1 MTKCALECPATGF
14 PKLSYLPGNT
24 YLYNYS
30 GKTQVQLKGVE
41 DGITETDWSCR
52 VELTWFTPCDMAIFM
67 KNPVIDGVPDAAR
80 FLERNPLLVAVIDGR
95 VQHVCSHPDDETWS
109 INIKKGVASAFQNSL
124 PSFSAISGMIITETD
139 VVGKCPTRYE
149 VESEG
154 EKVTVKKKKNHRLC
168 KERYPT
174 PAKTQVP
181 WLRGPLPLAVSESTC
196 IQEIRNG
203 LYFTITC
210 EDMNVVRPSYGSY
223 KHVEAKQESVFRYL
237 SGTSEQFATD
247 FTVPLDNMVR
257 KSLLYDH
264 ESLKKD
270 PSLVAQLD
278 HIMSQICKKTKDAVE
293 RDVATLVTKA
303 VHLLRRVPE
312 EAVEQTLNK
321 IRREHFCQGNRKLE
335 SIYLDIVAFVYDSG
349 GVRVIVN
356 ELLNGQITGFRAVLY
371 AAALYLQP
379 RPCIH
384 AIEALM
390 PLFESSQSSNYIT
403 LAAASMVNNY
413 CRHNS
418 NCHDEEPVRSLAE
431 ALSNKLHYQCAP
443 SSADEIREEALTTLK
458 ALGNMG
464 VMAPNVVKSIL
475 KCLKTENISTRIR
488 VAVVQAFRQA
498 NCNQPVTKQ
507 LMSIAVDP
515 TETTEVR
522 IASYIVAISCAL
534 DEDIKNIITKI
545 SKEKNTQ
552 VRAFILSHL
561 HNIQQSNSPE
571 KEKLRYYLSNIAIPR
586 NFKTDIRK
594 YSRNIDLSYFSQS
607 LGIGAGLESNIIY
620 APGSFIPR
628 SIDFNLSAALEGF
641 SMNIGEVG
649 VRFEGLEPVIEEVFG
664 PDGYLHKA
672 SSVNFFE
679 YLISIF
685 KNNEGVNMMSLDRS
699 TGKKI
704 STEFSAIS
712 NFLNKIYDGAKMKVP
727 RADIFAR
734 ILGQDIYFVSLTSNL
749 KDVIKQYVVNVLP
762 SYLEEFIKQMM
773 NLETESAR
781 TAQVSLDYIFPT
793 IQGTPVKMKLKGIGV
808 FGMTIVSKLN
818 LSDLLNFKISNNTM
832 KIIPSL
838 SLQAKAFVG
847 FDCFL
852 GKLGLEMNST
862 GSSSTGVLLK
872 IRDKNS
878 REQEL
883 HLELPEKM
891 ELINIKSEV
900 YLIKSIEGTPD
911 TKVTPSSLR
920 DIRVTHQSCV
930 TSLEP
935 MLGLEFCYEL
945 QVPDIFRSNVLPL
958 GAPSIAKVYIQ
969 KAEASIKGYLI
980 NTVTQTM
987 RGSKMLTAKIE
998 TIGSRTS
1005 RMVDVT
1011 LSCTKQEQTYL
1022 VSTTLE
1028 SSSVSSGLWTTIT
1041 NNEDQTDIEA
1051 FAKYRSR
1058 ETEMTKGVKV
1068 HYKTVSSL
1076 AKEEYEL
1083 KMHIGRNRDFYPASQ
1098 ILEGKFIKKFREPE
1112 NSYDILLRTKNDFRN
1127 YFDFNFEVGIN
1138 VLHTSSYVLLPTKI
1152 KKFEFHTGV
1161 GGWQVTS
1168 YMRHTRDSFL
1178 MAEYSSAFKLV
1189 RRHGDLISVE
1199 ATHSIRS
1206 TDDPIS
1212 TTLIARIGSDGYKAS
1227 SDLLY
1232 GEYKMGL
1239 TMQAVRI
1246 HDNNKILHLD
1256 VFFSLMEEYKAKL
1269 ELDIPEYIRAIKFE
1283 SKIEVL
1289 GPYRYLFA
1297 AAFKH
1302 GTSVIMQVEG
1312 PLLVLITQA
1321 VVHLQAH
1328 IMVDAL
1334 PSGLVRIST
1343 IIISARNKQQF
1354 SFELKNHRESLFDID
1369 FNLGLE
1375 SPQKTSIE
1383 SKLYITEIIQHKLEI
1398 VIKNNIA
1405 YYNMNT
1411 VLLTNTSWARRVKS
1425 FVDVDMEHQRV
1436 TGELYWDSDRNSS
1449 KKVSCDATLVTSSSI
1464 PTQASVHGSVTY
1476 MGLTYSYKTEVN
1488 AASHCPLLCGMNIE
1502 VTTPTQAM
1510 FMVSASNEVH
1520 RQASDTRM
1528 NTLVHYKS
1536 LENKHYHLT
1545 SILDLKELDN
1555 QHSFQ
1560 FESEIHFMS
1569 PEDENTTLKAE
1580 VETLITSQEQAAFL
1594 KLSLRTSVVEPS
1606 LVIDF
1611 EARNKVDSSSG
1622 RCMVGGSPPLTLF
1635 SWDMLLHQEGG
1646 IRSLNCGIDMTV
1658 VKDEVNLLFQLINSQ
1673 RSPYI
1678 NKFTRNG
1685 TYLLSYQEATPG
1697 SHSLLLQFPSR
1708 TMQAEAEYS
1717 SSEFTLRLYPKKHES
1732 ESKYE
1737 LTAIKNHFI
1746 NDTQYN
1752 FTYEGRLNHPSF
1764 SKNMIFN
1771 IQHSGEHNVL
1781 RGKVEL
1787 DVFPDPENMFIATLE
1802 SFRPSPD
1809 SMKVVVHLTSA
1820 LLKESPMVTIMAAYA
1835 SHTVCFD
1842 VKFQKTPS
1850 SPELFQVLAKYDKIP
1865 TGDATLAFRVVSE
1878 EVAVVDIAGVA
1889 TPDDPECDGF
1899 IVKAVTHNFPLGSYD
1914 IHAKLCRP
1922 FFIELISSKRG
1933 GEIYLLKV
1941 GNQNWKTWEASLSV
1955 LATEE
1960 SDETRIMIGRFLLA
1974 SPMMITADIGLN
1986 PNYGQ
1991 VKLAVFEE
1999 LDNVLNWCTL
2009 WVKKLYHDVVA
2020 DLHDGST
2027 SPRHRLLVLV
2037 QETKKE
2043 LVLIY
2048 RDLVSDDLAPGT
2060 DLVGALL
2067 GGAWTQA
2074 VWQAYLLVFMEVA
2087 QLQHYCEAVLSKLI
2101 DDIYSECYHAIQLT
2115 TQVLVKAARC
2125 VESGEVPEAV
2135 HHLVE
2140 HMQETSLFR
2149 MLKTEVET
2157 LVERYPEE
2165 YDAIQQ
2171 GVDKVKHTLQ
2181 HDLDEIR
2188 VKFISTV
2195 TVSKYLTWIN
2205 KYLDLE
2211 GGITDLRNEIIRIF
2225 IKNLL
2230 IKVNIHDGHLQAN
2243 IPLPYPTFSISQA
2256 AEALSSNPL
2265 KSLDKIVSWPFY
2277 AFPVNINNCIWAYY
2291 TLLPRHKTDL
2301 LPPYNRT
2308 AMVVSDTEILTFDG
2322 ALLRAPRS
2330 PCQVVLAVYANN
2342 KLTMAHPQP
2351 AAPAHITFSTGST
2364 TVSIKPDF
2372 SVNIN
2377 GQEMSRQRT
2386 TAGEV
2391 TVHKTSRE
2399 VNIILPFMT
2408 VRVFR
2413 QERVVSVDVSGWI
2426 FSHIAGLLGTYDG
2439 EIGNDWFT
2447 PSGTNASSL
2456 QELVSSWQEDKQCRT
2471 PTISPFNYKSITVRK
2486 VVKCQAL
2493 LGVRSR
2499 CSFVVH
2505 PESFVKM
2512 CHAAR
2517 QPCDVAQAYHIICS
2531 NKGVNR
2537 LFSYIC

>member
-1 MTKCALECPATGF
+1 MNISAALLVFAVITGVQGGPWTDGMTKCALECPATGF

-1594 KLSLRTSVVEPS
+1594 KL
-1606 LVIDF
+1606 
-1611 EARNKVDSSSG
+1611 
-1622 RCMVGGSPPLTLF
+1622 
-1635 SWDMLLHQEGG
+1635 
-1646 IRSLNCGIDMTV
+1646 
-1658 VKDEVNLLFQLINSQ
+1658 
-1673 RSPYI
+1673 
-1678 NKFTRNG
+1678 
-1685 TYLLSYQEATPG
+1685 
-1697 SHSLLLQFPSR
+1697 
-1708 TMQAEAEYS
+1708 
-1717 SSEFTLRLYPKKHES
+1717 
-1732 ESKYE
+1732 
-1737 LTAIKNHFI
+1737 
-1746 NDTQYN
+1746 
-1752 FTYEGRLNHPSF
+1752 
-1764 SKNMIFN
+1764 
-1771 IQHSGEHNVL
+1771 
-1781 RGKVEL
+1781 
-1787 DVFPDPENMFIATLE
+1787 
-1802 SFRPSPD
+1802 
-1809 SMKVVVHLTSA
+1809 
-1820 LLKESPMVTIMAAYA
+1820 LKESPMVTIMAAYA